1 MSSAA
6 DIRNRRQ
13 LVSTLRQT
21 TFGGTN
27 RRMSVVETGARR
39 HRRRHRLLGHEGDG
53 QVVNHLDLMTFCY
66 NCRSLKN

>member
-1 MSSAA
+1 MSSPA

-39 HRRRHRLLGHEGDG
+39 HRRRHRLLGREGDG
-53 QVVNHLDLMTFCY
+53 QVVDRLYILSFVIIVDL
-66 NCRSLKN
+66 